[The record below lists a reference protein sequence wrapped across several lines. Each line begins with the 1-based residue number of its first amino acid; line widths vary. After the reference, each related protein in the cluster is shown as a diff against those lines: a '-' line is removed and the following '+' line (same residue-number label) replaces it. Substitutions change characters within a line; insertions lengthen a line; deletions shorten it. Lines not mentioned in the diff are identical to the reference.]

1 MLPSPLIVRAHS
13 RPASLAPR
21 AALRPLSLGSPRSLP
36 TRLGSRH
43 RHVGDEKQPQLTSSK
58 TSLCT
63 PALDRDARNPFRMCF
78 YEDCRVSPA
87 PGSHFSLFTQQ
98 RFHNSFPI
106 NHFPTLPTTSR
117 LSRPP
122 S

>member
-36 TRLGSRH
+36 TRLGSLH
-43 RHVGDEKQPQLTSSK
+43 SHVGDEKQPQLTSSK

-63 PALDRDARNPFRMCF
+63 PALHRDPRNPFRICF
-78 YEDCRVSPA
+78 YENSRGSP
-87 PGSHFSLFTQQ
+87 PPLPLFPL
-98 RFHNSFPI
+98 FPQTW
-106 NHFPTLPTTSR
+106 FPTPFPLIHYP
-117 LSRPP
+117 
-122 S
+122 